1 MHINDG
7 SCSGGLQII
16 INAENEKEVGSFAK
30 FLEKGTTGASLRA
43 TGKLVKSPAK
53 GQPIEMVAHTIK
65 IIGEV
70 ENPATYPLAKKQHTL
85 ETLREHCHLR
95 SRTKVFSSVIRLRN
109 ACAFATHKFFN
120 ERGFFY
126 IHTPIITASDCEG
139 AGEMFHISTLLK
151 SGKFSKIPNLAQKK
165 EKEEK
170 ERLQK
175 EKKNKKKQNKQE
187 NQEQTPPP
195 TTTETTNSPS
205 LEELADE
212 IDFSQDFFGQESNLT
227 VSGQLNVE
235 PFACSM
241 SNVYT
246 FGPTFRAE
254 NSNTT
259 RHLAE
264 FWMIEPEIAFAEL
277 EDDMNLAEDYLKYCV
292 KHCFDTCYDD
302 LENLNSFISKGL
314 IDRLKNILAEPF
326 ERLSYTD
333 AVKLLETHIAEK
345 KVVFDKDKP
354 VYWGVDFASEH
365 EKYICEKVY
374 AKPTIVYNY
383 PKEIKSFYMKQNED
397 GKTVQ
402 AMDILCPGIGEVIGG
417 SVREDSYEKLL
428 NRMNEL
434 KMDSSQLYWY
444 LDIRKYGSVP
454 HAGFGLGFERLLLL
468 VTGLGNIRDVIPY
481 PRTPG
486 NIGY

>member
-1 MHINDG
+1 MI
-7 SCSGGLQII
+7 
-16 INAENEKEVGSFAK
+16 
-30 FLEKGTTGASLRA
+30 
-43 TGKLVKSPAK
+43 
-53 GQPIEMVAHTIK
+53 AHTIN

-70 ENPATYPLAKKQHTL
+70 DNPAEYPLSKKKHNL
-85 ETLREHCHLR
+85 ETLRDYCHLR
-95 SRTKVFSSVIRLRN
+95 PRTKFFSSVTRLRN

-120 ERGFFY
+120 DRGFLY
-126 IHTPIITASDCEG
+126 IHTPILTASDCEG
-139 AGEMFHISTLLK
+139 AGEMFTVSTLLK
-151 SGKFSKIPNLAQKK
+151 GGKLSKIPNNLQKK

-170 ERLQK
+170 ERLK
-175 EKKNKKKQNKQE
+175 REKKKNKKKKEGTEQPQQE
-187 NQEQTPPP
+187 EQTTQP
-195 TTTETTNSPS
+195 TKSN
-205 LEELADE
+205 EEFADE
-212 IDFSQDFFGQESNLT
+212 IDFTQDFFGRESNLT

-254 NSNTT
+254 NSNTS

-277 EDDMNLAEDYLKYCV
+277 EDDMNLAEDYLKFCV
-292 KHCFDTCYDD
+292 KYCFDQCYDD
-302 LENLNSFISKGL
+302 LQNLDAFISKGL
-314 IDRLKNILAEPF
+314 INRLKNILAQPF

-333 AVKLLETHIAEK
+333 AVKLLETHISEG
-345 KVVFDKDKP
+345 KVSFDKDKP

-374 AKPTIVYNY
+374 AKPTIVFNY

-417 SVREDSYEKLL
+417 SVREDSYQKLVK
-428 NRMNEL
+428 RMEEL
-434 KMDSSQLYWY
+434 KMDTAQLEWY
-444 LDIRKYGSVP
+444 LDVRKYGSVP

-486 NIGY
+486 NISY